1 MNAEQA
7 LLKFDKTKENIPRQI
22 TAAVCTRPLYPEVV
36 KGYIADKIN
45 NKDYDNIYL
54 SQQKRFEIEGIK
66 GYIEK
71 NEDALLVAGSLA
83 RYKYSVN
90 NAYISDIGAGLH
102 SMVTTQGEGLFEWH
116 ELQSINM
123 KTNEVEKTGARI
135 ILSTDTLRKA
145 MFGPLVDHN
154 GRAIHGA
161 GDIVGEAWDKIQ
173 PFLDGKVPMPRA
185 YASIHKNIYQT
196 NEKGKLLKD
205 KNGKF
210 IFSHTAEAIVEGE
223 PVRIYRKV
231 SGARDALIIDL
242 DYFFFPA
249 IETDGELR
257 MKDQYLHQVAGLT
270 SFLQLGSKIQSRGK
284 KQGIGVLTARKI
296 MLAAQA
302 AFELWTFAPG
312 IVKENQSGR
321 FNISLR
327 RQAVGDLYPSA
338 VDKGTGRIRF
348 KEFSDAVSLAG
359 QYFNNAIEAT
369 EIKDELL
376 KHEKILIPAIEKGA
390 EFPEEHPQIVYIK
403 ADSAKN
409 RIKR

>member
-1 MNAEQA
+1 
-7 LLKFDKTKENIPRQI
+7 
-22 TAAVCTRPLYPEVV
+22 
-36 KGYIADKIN
+36 
-45 NKDYDNIYL
+45 
-54 SQQKRFEIEGIK
+54 
-66 GYIEK
+66 
-71 NEDALLVAGSLA
+71 
-83 RYKYSVN
+83 
-90 NAYISDIGAGLH
+90 
-102 SMVTTQGEGLFEWH
+102 
-116 ELQSINM
+116 
-123 KTNEVEKTGARI
+123 
-135 ILSTDTLRKA
+135 
-145 MFGPLVDHN
+145 
-154 GRAIHGA
+154 
-161 GDIVGEAWDKIQ
+161 
-173 PFLDGKVPMPRA
+173 MPRA

-196 NEKGKLLKD
+196 NVKGKLLKD